1 MLFTLPIA
9 IQEVYKNWKASI
21 TITMTISLENI
32 SSTLLADWQ
41 QQARQYLIQGDCT
54 QAANLYEQAIA
65 AEPETKSHYWHLG
78 LMLLLQG
85 QEMEAQTTWL
95 LGMADGES
103 EEGEEWT
110 AQLLDVLQMEAERR
124 EVLSDYSV
132 AWAIRQHIREIN
144 PADVNNLLRLIELFI
159 RLDTFTG
166 DELTSV
172 GSIEL
177 LQVEPA
183 IEVDTAL
190 LMQVLQSVLAREPSH
205 PSTLEFAEACLAHVR
220 EPQVY
225 IGILLETACELGY
238 ILKITR
244 VAIRLAELVL
254 RLDSEH
260 PEMVRHLACFYQ
272 NAGEYDR
279 GIKTAKLFYSL
290 IQELPAKV
298 YANHLILRGLMS
310 AGGYWE
316 EACSVLKRLKSDQ
329 ELLIAEQPTSLNL
342 STVDDLFVTSFFYP
356 YFQDEPRN
364 ARKISNQLAQLCQLN
379 VQNNSKEQIE
389 GYRQRHLAR
398 KSRGISA
405 KPLKIGY
412 LSHCLRRHSVGWLA
426 RWLFEYHDRDRFQI
440 HAYFLNYVN
449 TDHFLQEWYV
459 NHVDK
464 AYRCGIVS
472 TNVAE
477 QIDKDEIDILIDLD
491 SITLDINCEVMAM
504 KPAPVQATWLGW
516 DASGVPA
523 IDYFIADPYVLPES
537 AQNYYSEKIWRL
549 PQTYIAVDGFE
560 VGVPT
565 LRRDMLNIPND
576 AIVYLS
582 SQSGYKRHQDTARL
596 QLKILKEVP
605 NSYFLIKGGAD
616 EKSIKQLF
624 NQLAE
629 EEGLEGDRLRFLPTV
644 TSEEVHRA
652 NLGIADVV
660 LDTYPYNG
668 ATTTLETLWMCIPLV
683 TRVGQQFA
691 ARNSY
696 TMMMNAGV
704 TEGIAWTD
712 EEYVEWGIRLGKDAA
727 LRQQISW
734 KLRQSRQTSPLWNA
748 QQFTRDMEKAYEQM
762 WEIYLPS

>member
-1 MLFTLPIA
+1 
-9 IQEVYKNWKASI
+9 
-21 TITMTISLENI
+21 MTISLENI
-32 SSTLLADWQ
+32 SSTVLADWQ

-54 QAANLYEQAIA
+54 QAANLYEQAMA
-65 AEPETKSHYWHLG
+65 AEPETKSYYWHLG

-85 QEMEAQTTWL
+85 QEIEAQTTWL
-95 LGMADGES
+95 LGMADGEP
-103 EEGEEWT
+103 EQVEEWT

-124 EVLSDYSV
+124 EALSDYSV

-159 RLDTFTG
+159 RLETFTG

-172 GSIEL
+172 GLIEL

-183 IEVDTAL
+183 IEVDAGL
-190 LMQVLQSVLAREPSH
+190 LMQVLQSVLACEPSH
-205 PSTLEFAEACLAHVR
+205 PSTLEFAEACLAHVC
-220 EPQVY
+220 EPQLY
-225 IGILLETACELGY
+225 IRILLETACELGY

-244 VAIRLAELVL
+244 VAIRLGELVL

-272 NAGEYDR
+272 NAGEYDQ
-279 GIKTAKLFYSL
+279 GITTAKRFYSL

-329 ELLIAEQPTSLNL
+329 ESLIAEQPTSLNL

-356 YFQDEPRN
+356 YFQDEPIN

-379 VQNNSKEQIE
+379 VQNNNKEQIE
-389 GYRQRHLAR
+389 GYRQRQLAR
-398 KSRGISA
+398 KSRGLSA
-405 KPLKIGY
+405 KQLKIGY

-459 NHVDK
+459 HHVDK
-464 AYRCGIVS
+464 AYRCGVVS

-504 KPAPVQATWLGW
+504 KPAPVQVTWLGW

-565 LRRDMLNIPND
+565 LRRDLLKIPND

-596 QLKILKEVP
+596 QMKILKEVP

-629 EEGLEGDRLRFLPTV
+629 EQGLEGDRLRFLPAV
-644 TSEEVHRA
+644 SSEEVHRA

-712 EEYVEWGIRLGKDAA
+712 EEYIEWGIRLGKDAA

-734 KLRQSRQTSPLWNA
+734 KLQQSRQTSPLWNA
-748 QQFTRDMEKAYEQM
+748 QQFTREMEKAYEQM
-762 WEIYLPS
+762 WEIYLQS